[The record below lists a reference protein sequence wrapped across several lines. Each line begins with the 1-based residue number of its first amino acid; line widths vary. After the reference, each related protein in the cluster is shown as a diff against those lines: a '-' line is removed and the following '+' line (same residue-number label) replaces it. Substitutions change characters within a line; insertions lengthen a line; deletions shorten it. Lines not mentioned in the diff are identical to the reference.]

1 MNATRRAWP
10 RREMLRTMSLIAG
23 VTPLFA
29 RTLVA
34 LAEEKPAVT
43 TQMIEQAEWVTGLK
57 LTDDQRK
64 LMLGGA
70 NKTLAGFAKLRA
82 IPLDNGVIPA
92 LIFDPAAM
100 RPRWALQKNAALAA
114 KQRAT
119 AANKPAAPTGP
130 APAVPET
137 DEDIAFASIRQLGLL
152 LRNRKMSA
160 VELTQFYLKR
170 LRQFDPVLKC
180 VVNFTEELGLKEAG
194 RADRDFATADNHGPL
209 QGIPW
214 GAKDLLSVPGYPTTW
229 GAKPYEKQM
238 RPETASVAWRLNE
251 AGAALVAKLSL
262 GALAMGDV
270 WFGGKTRNPWN
281 PKQGS
286 SGSSAGPAS
295 ATAAGLVGFS
305 IGSETLGSIVSPCT
319 RCGCTGLR
327 PTFGRVSRYGAM
339 ALSWTM
345 DKLGPITRCAEDCA
359 LVFQH
364 ILGPDGKDPSV
375 LDQPFEWPFPTD
387 PRLLRVG
394 YVKAL
399 FEEDRSLHGKTDAEK
414 ARLREAQTFDLK
426 TLDQLRHQGFAL
438 TPIKLPDQYPLDPLE
453 TILNAEAAT
462 AFDELTRS
470 GQDRLLTEQGPEAWP
485 TIFRDAQL
493 IPAVEYI
500 RSNRFRLLVITEMEQ
515 LMANFDVYLAPS
527 FGGKNLLLTN
537 LTGHPA
543 VVAPNGFH
551 TDGTPASITFI
562 GGLFKEAHA
571 LAVAHAY
578 QKETD
583 FHLKRPPLKPAAG

>member
-1 MNATRRAWP
+1 MNATQRAWP
-10 RREMLRTMSLIAG
+10 RREMLRTISAMAG

-34 LAEEKPAVT
+34 LAEERPAVT
-43 TQMIEQAEWVTGLK
+43 SQMIEQAEWVTGLS

-70 NKTLAGFAKLRA
+70 NETLAGFAKLRA

-92 LIFDPAAM
+92 LIFDPAAL
-100 RPRWALQKNAALAA
+100 RPRWAMEKNSALAA
-114 KQRAT
+114 KQRT
-119 AANKPAAPTGP
+119 QAANKPAAVGTEP
-130 APAVPET
+130 ALPDT
-137 DEDIAFASIRQLGLL
+137 DEDIAFASIRQLGVL

-160 VELTQFYLKR
+160 VELAGFYLKR
-170 LRQFDPVLKC
+170 LRQYDPVLKC
-180 VVNFTEELGLKEAG
+180 VINYTEELGLKEAE
-194 RADRDFATADNHGPL
+194 RADREFLAGHDHGPL

-214 GAKDLLSVPGYPTTW
+214 GAKDLLSIPGYPTTW

-238 RPETASVAWRLNE
+238 RPETASVAWRLND

-281 PKQGS
+281 PEQGS

-305 IGSETLGSIVSPCT
+305 IGSETLGSIISPCT

-339 ALSWTM
+339 ALSWSM
-345 DKLGPITRCAEDCA
+345 DKLGPIARSAEDCA
-359 LVFQH
+359 LIFQH
-364 ILGPDGKDPSV
+364 IQGPDGKDPSV
-375 LDQPFEWPFPTD
+375 LDQPYEWPFPGD

-399 FEEDRSLHGKTDAEK
+399 FEEDRSPHGKTDAEK
-414 ARLREAQTFDLK
+414 ARLREAQQFDLK

-470 GQDRLLTEQGPEAWP
+470 GQDRLLTEQGPDAWP

-500 RSNRFRLLVITEMEQ
+500 RSNRFRLLVMTEMEQ
-515 LMANFDVYLAPS
+515 LMAGFDVYLAPS

-551 TDGTPASITFI
+551 SDGTPGSITFI

-583 FHLKRPPLKPAAG
+583 FHLKRPQLPSAG